1 MCRIIAIA
9 NQKGGVGKT
18 TTCVNLGIGLARAGK
33 KVLLVEADAQGSMA
47 VSLGIQEPDEL
58 DVTLVNIMEKVINDE
73 DVEPGEGIIRHEEGI
88 DFIPANIELAG
99 LETSLVNVMSRE
111 QVLRLY
117 LEGVKADYDYILIDC
132 MPSLGMITINALVA
146 ADSVLIPVEAA
157 YLPVKGLQQLIKTIG
172 KVHRRL
178 NPRLSIMGILL
189 TKVDRRTNFARDI
202 SEQIRDVYGNNI
214 HIFENCIPMSVRA
227 AETTA
232 EGKSIYLHDPKGI
245 VAEGYRHLTGEV
257 LADENKSAEKIKLTS
272 YDDLFG
278 TKDNSVE
285 GIYTTVA
292 LSQLHPFKNHPFKVL
307 DDEKMQ
313 ETVESVIQHGV
324 IQPGIVRPCADGYE
338 VVAGHR
344 RWRACE
350 LAGKPDMPVIIR
362 DLDDDAATVLMVD
375 TNIQREN
382 LLPSEKARAYK
393 MKYEALKHQGS
404 KGDKHTADVVGEKAG
419 DSGRTVQRYIRL
431 ASLINGL
438 LDLVDTGKIAM
449 IAGERLSYLKLEEQ
463 EMVMEAAENI
473 GVYPSPAQAGQ
484 LKVMSEEGM
493 LSEGSI
499 YALLVKK
506 EGGGQTVT
514 ISSKKIRDYFPPAY
528 TKEQIEE
535 VIYSLLDQWKQGK
548 EGELNAGD
556 TV

>member
-1 MCRIIAIA
+1 
-9 NQKGGVGKT
+9 
-18 TTCVNLGIGLARAGK
+18 
-33 KVLLVEADAQGSMA
+33 
-47 VSLGIQEPDEL
+47 
-58 DVTLVNIMEKVINDE
+58 
-73 DVEPGEGIIRHEEGI
+73 
-88 DFIPANIELAG
+88 
-99 LETSLVNVMSRE
+99 
-111 QVLRLY
+111 
-117 LEGVKADYDYILIDC
+117 
-132 MPSLGMITINALVA
+132 
-146 ADSVLIPVEAA
+146 
-157 YLPVKGLQQLIKTIG
+157 
-172 KVHRRL
+172 
-178 NPRLSIMGILL
+178 
-189 TKVDRRTNFARDI
+189 
-202 SEQIRDVYGNNI
+202 
-214 HIFENCIPMSVRA
+214 
-227 AETTA
+227 
-232 EGKSIYLHDPKGI
+232 
-245 VAEGYRHLTGEV
+245 
-257 LADENKSAEKIKLTS
+257 
-272 YDDLFG
+272 
-278 TKDNSVE
+278 
-285 GIYTTVA
+285 
-292 LSQLHPFKNHPFKVL
+292 
-307 DDEKMQ
+307 MQ

-344 RWRACE
+344 RWR
-350 LAGKPDMPVIIR
+350 LRTGRKAGHAGNYP

-404 KGDKHTADVVGEKAG
+404 KGDKHTADAVGEKAG

-431 ASLINGL
+431 ASLIDGL

-449 IAGERLSYLKLEEQ
+449 IAGERLSYLKPEEQ
-463 EMVMEAAENI
+463 EMVMEAAENTS
-473 GVYPSPAQAGQ
+473 VYPSPAQAGQ
-484 LKVMSEEGM
+484 LKGMSEEGM

>member
-1 MCRIIAIA
+1 M
-9 NQKGGVGKT
+9 K
-18 TTCVNLGIGLARAGK
+18 
-33 KVLLVEADAQGSMA
+33 
-47 VSLGIQEPDEL
+47 
-58 DVTLVNIMEKVINDE
+58 
-73 DVEPGEGIIRHEEGI
+73 
-88 DFIPANIELAG
+88 
-99 LETSLVNVMSRE
+99 
-111 QVLRLY
+111 
-117 LEGVKADYDYILIDC
+117 
-132 MPSLGMITINALVA
+132 
-146 ADSVLIPVEAA
+146 
-157 YLPVKGLQQLIKTIG
+157 
-172 KVHRRL
+172 
-178 NPRLSIMGILL
+178 
-189 TKVDRRTNFARDI
+189 
-202 SEQIRDVYGNNI
+202 
-214 HIFENCIPMSVRA
+214 
-227 AETTA
+227 
-232 EGKSIYLHDPKGI
+232 
-245 VAEGYRHLTGEV
+245 
-257 LADENKSAEKIKLTS
+257 NKSAEKIKLTS

-506 EGGGQTVT
+506 EGGGQNVT

>member
-1 MCRIIAIA
+1 M
-9 NQKGGVGKT
+9 
-18 TTCVNLGIGLARAGK
+18 
-33 KVLLVEADAQGSMA
+33 
-47 VSLGIQEPDEL
+47 
-58 DVTLVNIMEKVINDE
+58 
-73 DVEPGEGIIRHEEGI
+73 
-88 DFIPANIELAG
+88 
-99 LETSLVNVMSRE
+99 
-111 QVLRLY
+111 
-117 LEGVKADYDYILIDC
+117 
-132 MPSLGMITINALVA
+132 
-146 ADSVLIPVEAA
+146 
-157 YLPVKGLQQLIKTIG
+157 
-172 KVHRRL
+172 
-178 NPRLSIMGILL
+178 
-189 TKVDRRTNFARDI
+189 
-202 SEQIRDVYGNNI
+202 
-214 HIFENCIPMSVRA
+214 
-227 AETTA
+227 
-232 EGKSIYLHDPKGI
+232 
-245 VAEGYRHLTGEV
+245 
-257 LADENKSAEKIKLTS
+257 
-272 YDDLFG
+272 
-278 TKDNSVE
+278 E

-404 KGDKHTADVVGEKAG
+404 KGDKHTADAVGEKAG

-431 ASLINGL
+431 ASLIDGL

-449 IAGERLSYLKLEEQ
+449 IAGKRLSYLKPEEQ
-463 EMVMEAAENI
+463 EMVMEAAENTS
-473 GVYPSPAQAGQ
+473 VYPSPAQAGQ
-484 LKVMSEEGM
+484 LKGMSEEGM

-556 TV
+556 TVRLFPWDGTEQYSFYRVPKVLFTAECFKSLSCEAKVLYGLMLDRMSLSIKNRWFDEEDRVYIIFTVEEIAELLNCGTQKAVKLMKELDDNQGIGLIEKKRLGLGKPNVIYVKNFILRKSVLLSR

>member
-1 MCRIIAIA
+1 M
-9 NQKGGVGKT
+9 K
-18 TTCVNLGIGLARAGK
+18 
-33 KVLLVEADAQGSMA
+33 
-47 VSLGIQEPDEL
+47 
-58 DVTLVNIMEKVINDE
+58 
-73 DVEPGEGIIRHEEGI
+73 
-88 DFIPANIELAG
+88 
-99 LETSLVNVMSRE
+99 
-111 QVLRLY
+111 
-117 LEGVKADYDYILIDC
+117 
-132 MPSLGMITINALVA
+132 
-146 ADSVLIPVEAA
+146 
-157 YLPVKGLQQLIKTIG
+157 
-172 KVHRRL
+172 
-178 NPRLSIMGILL
+178 
-189 TKVDRRTNFARDI
+189 
-202 SEQIRDVYGNNI
+202 
-214 HIFENCIPMSVRA
+214 
-227 AETTA
+227 
-232 EGKSIYLHDPKGI
+232 
-245 VAEGYRHLTGEV
+245 
-257 LADENKSAEKIKLTS
+257 NKSAEKIKLTS

-514 ISSKKIRDYFPPAY
+514 ISSKKIRDYFPLAY

>member
-1 MCRIIAIA
+1 M
-9 NQKGGVGKT
+9 K
-18 TTCVNLGIGLARAGK
+18 
-33 KVLLVEADAQGSMA
+33 
-47 VSLGIQEPDEL
+47 
-58 DVTLVNIMEKVINDE
+58 
-73 DVEPGEGIIRHEEGI
+73 
-88 DFIPANIELAG
+88 
-99 LETSLVNVMSRE
+99 
-111 QVLRLY
+111 
-117 LEGVKADYDYILIDC
+117 
-132 MPSLGMITINALVA
+132 
-146 ADSVLIPVEAA
+146 
-157 YLPVKGLQQLIKTIG
+157 
-172 KVHRRL
+172 
-178 NPRLSIMGILL
+178 
-189 TKVDRRTNFARDI
+189 
-202 SEQIRDVYGNNI
+202 
-214 HIFENCIPMSVRA
+214 
-227 AETTA
+227 
-232 EGKSIYLHDPKGI
+232 
-245 VAEGYRHLTGEV
+245 
-257 LADENKSAEKIKLTS
+257 NKSAAKIKLTS

-514 ISSKKIRDYFPPAY
+514 IPSKKIRDYFPPAY